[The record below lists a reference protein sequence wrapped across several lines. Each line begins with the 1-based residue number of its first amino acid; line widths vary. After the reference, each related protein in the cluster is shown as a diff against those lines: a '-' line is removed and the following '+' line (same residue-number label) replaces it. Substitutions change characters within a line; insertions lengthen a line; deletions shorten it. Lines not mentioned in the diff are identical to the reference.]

1 MKLTIVTT
9 RVVENS
15 KVEVCAGSILGIDFE
30 VVKIYSRS
38 SIHHNFKLKDELFKT
53 AAPSKQFSSF
63 VLMRKFI
70 TSTTS
75 KK

>member
-15 KVEVCAGSILGIDFE
+15 KVEVCVGSIFGVDFE

-53 AAPSKQFSSF
+53 VATAKQFPNF
-63 VLMRKFI
+63 VSMRKFI
-70 TSTTS
+70 TSTTP